1 MTTLR
6 EDVTF
11 RSEGESCAA
20 WLYWPVDRSQPVPA
34 VALAHG
40 MGATRHF
47 HLAPFGE
54 AFAAAGMAALIFD
67 YRGFGSSTGQ
77 PRERIDPH
85 MQIEDYRAA
94 LTFLSLTEGID
105 EQRLGVWGTSFSGG
119 HVLHLGAYD
128 PRVRAIVSQVGAMDI
143 HANVQI
149 VLSEEQ
155 RAAQRA
161 LIIAERKRRYQDETP
176 AYIPLSAPD
185 GEVALQPDTVTYEW
199 LLKCQAEQA
208 PGWNNQVTVDSIE
221 RILEHAPA
229 LAIERIAPK
238 PLLMILARED
248 KWTPPALIREAF
260 GRAGEPKQLLEL
272 DGDHYTV
279 YSGEG
284 QKDAAHVAAQWFK
297 AHL

>member
-1 MTTLR
+1 MTAPR

-20 WLYWPVDRSQPVPA
+20 WLYWPEDRSRPVAA

-54 AFAAAGMAALIFD
+54 AFAAAGVAALIFD
-67 YRGFGSSTGQ
+67 YRGYGQSSGA

-94 LTFLSLTEGID
+94 LTFLSLTDGID
-105 EQRLGVWGTSFSGG
+105 EDRLGVWGTSFSGG
-119 HVLHLGAYD
+119 HVLHLAAYD
-128 PRVRAIVSQVGAMDI
+128 PRVKAVVSQVGAMDI

-161 LIIAERKRRYQDETP
+161 LIVAERKRRYQDEAL

-185 GEVALQPDTVTYEW
+185 GEPALQPDTVTYDW
-199 LLKCQAEQA
+199 LCKAQAEQA
-208 PGWNNQVTVDSIE
+208 PDWNNRVTVDSIE

-229 LAIERIAPK
+229 LAIDRIAPK

-248 KWTPPALIREAF
+248 KWTPPALIREAYA
-260 GRAGEPKQLLEL
+260 RAGEPKQLIEL

-279 YSGEG
+279 YTGEG
-284 QKDAAHVAAQWFK
+284 QRAAADAAAHWFK